1 MTFVLK
7 WYKVKL
13 SSSVQI
19 DGGKLF
25 HKFAALTRK
34 VLLPLFE
41 LHLGK
46 ISALE
51 V

>member
-19 DGGKLF
+19 DGGTATLF
-25 HKFAALTRK
+25 RKFEALTRCIQMHFFPK
-34 VLLPLFE
+34 C
-41 LHLGK
+41 
-46 ISALE
+46 I
-51 V
+51 